1 MHNNLYTLLI
11 IISLLSMVK
20 DNKSCGKG
28 KGKTGKARLNVSELG
43 VRGRGFRVVRIA
55 SPRR

>member
-20 DNKSCGKG
+20 DKSCGKG

>member
-1 MHNNLYTLLI
+1 MHNKLYTLLI

-28 KGKTGKARLNVSELG
+28 KGKTGKAILKVLELG